1 MAERPMITGIYGSYL
16 LDIILKNETQPS
28 IYEGKKQGYE
38 EASSE
43 YEKEIEKLN
52 MKVNK
57 MEIEK

>member
-1 MAERPMITGIYGSYL
+1 MITGIYGSHL